1 MVWGGAK
8 APLLFSPFHSLT
20 TTCGGALLSWTYVI
34 RRLIYLVLNLWV
46 LITIAFF
53 LFRLL
58 PGNPA
63 DFLID
68 PLLTD
73 PQRRAEVMERL
84 GLNDPLFIQYFK
96 YLGALLVGDLG
107 HSFRSNL
114 PVTEIVGRSFA
125 NTMVLVVAMFVVA
138 YTVGV
143 TVGAWFASRRGALA
157 ERVGGTLALFVRGMP
172 GFFLGVLL
180 VMIFAV
186 TLGWLPSTGMRS
198 GNYQEQSLF
207 AIYTSWDFIRHLI
220 LPVAT
225 AAITACVAPMILMR
239 NTMLDVMHSDF
250 MELVEAKGVSRRK
263 RLYRH
268 GVRNALMPLIAEGSQ
283 FIGYAVGGL
292 VEIEVVFSWPGL
304 GREIVTAINTRDY
317 VVAQG
322 AFIYIGVLVM
332 IVYFIADILA
342 ALLDPRLR
350 RASAH

>member
-1 MVWGGAK
+1 MNWSYLA
-8 APLLFSPFHSLT
+8 
-20 TTCGGALLSWTYVI
+20 
-34 RRLIYLVLNLWV
+34 RRLLYLVINLWV

-73 PQRRAEVMERL
+73 PERRAAVMERL
-84 GLNDPLFIQYFK
+84 GLNDPLLVQYFK
-96 YLGALLVGDLG
+96 YLAALLQGDLG
-107 HSFRSNL
+107 TSFRTNL

-125 NTMVLVVAMFVVA
+125 NTMVLVVVMFVVA
-138 YTVGV
+138 YSVGI
-143 TVGAWFASRRGALA
+143 TVGAYFASRRGALA
-157 ERVGGTLALFVRGMP
+157 ERIGGTLALVVRGAP
-172 GFFLGVLL
+172 AFFIGVLL
-180 VMIFAV
+180 ILLFSAQ
-186 TLGWLPSTGMRS
+186 LGWLPSTGMRS
-198 GNYQEQSLF
+198 GNYSESNLW
-207 AIYTSWDFIRHLI
+207 AVYTSPDFLRHLI

-250 MELVEAKGVSRRK
+250 MDLVEAKGVPRRK

-268 GVRNALMPLIAEGSQ
+268 GVRNALMPLVAEGSQ

-317 VVAQG
+317 LVAQG
-322 AFIYIGVLVM
+322 AFIYIGILVM
-332 IVYFIADILA
+332 VVYFIADLLA
-342 ALLDPRLR
+342 AALDPRLR
-350 RASAH
+350 RSSAH

>member
-1 MVWGGAK
+1 VNWSYLA
-8 APLLFSPFHSLT
+8 
-20 TTCGGALLSWTYVI
+20 
-34 RRLIYLVLNLWV
+34 RRLLYLVINLWV

-73 PQRRAEVMERL
+73 PERRAAVMERL
-84 GLNDPLFIQYFK
+84 GLNDPLLMQYLK
-96 YLGALLVGDLG
+96 YLAALFQGDLG
-107 HSFRSNL
+107 TSFRTNL

-125 NTMVLVVAMFVVA
+125 NTMVLVVVMFVVA
-138 YTVGV
+138 YTVGI
-143 TVGAWFASRRGALA
+143 TVGAYFASRRGALA
-157 ERVGGTLALFVRGMP
+157 ERIGGTLALVVRGAP
-172 GFFLGVLL
+172 AFFIGVLL
-180 VMIFAV
+180 IMLFSAQ
-186 TLGWLPSTGMRS
+186 LGWLPSTGMRS
-198 GNYQEQSLF
+198 GNYSESNLW
-207 AIYTSWDFIRHLI
+207 AVYTSPDFLSHLI

-250 MELVEAKGVSRRK
+250 MDLVEAKGVPRRK

-268 GVRNALMPLIAEGSQ
+268 GVRNALMPLVAEGSQ

-317 VVAQG
+317 LVAQG
-322 AFIYIGVLVM
+322 AFIYIGILVM
-332 IVYFIADILA
+332 VVYFIADLLA
-342 ALLDPRLR
+342 AALDPRLR
-350 RASAH
+350 RSSAH

>member
-1 MVWGGAK
+1 MSSGY
-8 APLLFSPFHSLT
+8 LT
-20 TTCGGALLSWTYVI
+20 

-73 PQRRAEVMERL
+73 PVRRAEVMERL
-84 GLNDPLFIQYFK
+84 GLDAPLLVQYFR
-96 YLGALLVGDLG
+96 YLGALLTGDLG

-114 PVTEIVGRSFA
+114 PVTQIVGRSFA
-125 NTMVLVVAMFVVA
+125 NTLVLVVAMFVVA
-138 YTVGV
+138 YGVGI
-143 TVGAWFASRRGALA
+143 TLGAWFAARRGSMA
-157 ERVGGTLALFVRGMP
+157 ERIGGTLALFVRGMP

-186 TLGWLPSTGMRS
+186 SLGWLPSTGMRS
-198 GNYQEQSLF
+198 GNYQEGSLL
-207 AIYTSWDFIRHLI
+207 ALYTSRDFLSHLI

-250 MELVEAKGVSRRK
+250 MELVEAKGVPRRT

-268 GVRNALMPLIAEGSQ
+268 GVRNALMPLMAEGSQ

-332 IVYFIADILA
+332 VVYFVADILA

-350 RASAH
+350 RSATQ

>member
-1 MVWGGAK
+1 M
-8 APLLFSPFHSLT
+8 
-20 TTCGGALLSWTYVI
+20 SWAYVT
-34 RRLIYLVLNLWV
+34 RRLVYLVLNLWV

-73 PQRRAEVMERL
+73 PQRRAEVMDRL
-84 GLNDPLFIQYFK
+84 GLNDPLFVQYFK
-96 YLGALLVGDLG
+96 YLGSLLAGDLG
-107 HSFRSNL
+107 DSFRSNL
-114 PVTEIVGRSFA
+114 PVTQIVGRSFA
-125 NTMVLVVAMFVVA
+125 NTMVLVIAMFLVA
-138 YTVGV
+138 YGVGI
-143 TVGAWFASRRGALA
+143 TVGAWFASRRGALV
-157 ERVGGTLALFVRGMP
+157 ERIGGTLALFVRGMP

-186 TLGWLPSTGMRS
+186 SLGWLPSTGMRS
-198 GNYQEQSLF
+198 GNYQEESLL
-207 AIYTSWDFIRHLI
+207 AIYTSRDFLSHLV

-239 NTMLDVMHSDF
+239 NTMLDVMHSDY
-250 MELVEAKGVSRRK
+250 MELVEAKGVPRRK

-268 GVRNALMPLIAEGSQ
+268 GVRNALMPLVAEGSQ

-332 IVYFIADILA
+332 VVYFIADMLA

-350 RASAH
+350 RAAAH

>member
-1 MVWGGAK
+1 MNWSYIA
-8 APLLFSPFHSLT
+8 
-20 TTCGGALLSWTYVI
+20 
-34 RRLIYLVLNLWV
+34 RRLVYLVINLWV

-73 PQRRAEVMERL
+73 PERRAAVMERL
-84 GLNDPLFIQYFK
+84 GLNDPLPVQYVK
-96 YLGALLVGDLG
+96 YLGALLQGDLG
-107 HSFRSNL
+107 TSFRNNL
-114 PVTEIVGRSFA
+114 PVTQIVGRSFA
-125 NTMVLVVAMFVVA
+125 NTMVLVVVMFVVA
-138 YTVGV
+138 YAVGV
-143 TVGAWFASRRGALA
+143 TAGAYFASRRGALV
-157 ERVGGTLALFVRGMP
+157 ERIGGTLALVVRGAP
-172 GFFLGVLL
+172 GFFIGVLL
-180 VMIFAV
+180 ILLFSA

-198 GNYQEQSLF
+198 GNYSESNLW
-207 AIYTSWDFIRHLI
+207 AIYTSTDFIRHLI

-250 MELVEAKGVSRRK
+250 MDLVEAKGVPRRR

-268 GVRNALMPLIAEGSQ
+268 GVRNALMPLVAEGSQ

-317 VVAQG
+317 LVAQG

-332 IVYFIADILA
+332 VVYFVADILA
-342 ALLDPRLR
+342 AALDPRLR
-350 RASAH
+350 RATSH